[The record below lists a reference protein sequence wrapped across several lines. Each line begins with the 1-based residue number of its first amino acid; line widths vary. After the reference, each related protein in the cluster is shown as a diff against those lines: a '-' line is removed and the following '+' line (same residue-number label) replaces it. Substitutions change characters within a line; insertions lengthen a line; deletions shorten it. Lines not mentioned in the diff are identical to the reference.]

1 MYCFSPQVTLPRR
14 DRDLSQPESVEC
26 LLTHLPSTSYCSVS
40 SGGSGLTH
48 TPSKL
53 PTGAWSL
60 VRRGWL
66 SSGGLFISLIIYP
79 TRNYCALASIY

>member
-14 DRDLSQPESVEC
+14 DRDLSQPVPVEW
-26 LLTHLPSTSYCSVS
+26 LLTRLPSTSYWSVS
-40 SGGSGLTH
+40 SGGAGLTH

-53 PTGAWSL
+53 PTEPGA
-60 VRRGWL
+60 L
-66 SSGGLFISLIIYP
+66 STMGSYQVQVFSSLIIYP

>member
-14 DRDLSQPESVEC
+14 DRDLSQPVSVEC
-26 LLTHLPSTSYCSVS
+26 LLTHLPSTSYWSVS

-53 PTGAWSL
+53 PTEPGALSAVGGYQVEVFSSL
-60 VRRGWL
+60 
-66 SSGGLFISLIIYP
+66 
-79 TRNYCALASIY
+79 